1 MMLLMFAVVLSI
13 TFVGL
18 FDAAR
23 PVIQKTV
30 ENTEKLS
37 AGLLEI
43 RDALN
48 VLWIKSA
55 IPAVP
60 SMSLEEFSK
69 YTGRDFSLS
78 YLDGIK
84 KVSFEF
90 LPYDGGTN
98 VVVKCTL
105 HDHVRVSP
113 EKLSGATVSGNEV
126 SMSVQYRRGN
136 IL

>member
-1 MMLLMFAVVLSI
+1 MLLHVFAVVLSI
-13 TFVGL
+13 TVVGL

-37 AGLLEI
+37 ARLLEI

-55 IPAVP
+55 IPAVS

-84 KVSFEF
+84 KVSLEF

-136 IL
+136 VL